1 MKQESGREP
10 QKTRKQLH
18 QEKQHL
24 KATGYRSASLRRP
37 VAPTSIHMLASALM
51 RGRKSPMAVNTF
63 LKHLVF
69 RSFQICQETSA
80 NKESILG
87 RLLVGMPDRSR
98 RHQDLAVGAGCG
110 S

>member
-1 MKQESGREP
+1 
-10 QKTRKQLH
+10 
-18 QEKQHL
+18 
-24 KATGYRSASLRRP
+24 
-37 VAPTSIHMLASALM
+37 M
-51 RGRKSPMAVNTF
+51 RGRKSLMAVNPF